1 MKVRNTLH
9 RCNCMIILVL
19 AILILVCATYV
30 AIADDG
36 ADSNCNRQEVSLQT
50 QLNAIDTEQNTNA
63 DPQQGQG
70 STVSDSTAVERT
82 IEDGDYTIASHED
95 NNYVVDI
102 YGNGTAN
109 GTNVE
114 MYHANGGT
122 NQRMHIKYVSE
133 DGGYYLINGASSGK
147 SLDVCN
153 TNNSATR
160 DGANV
165 QIYQLNGGQNQR
177 WAIIKL
183 AEGGY
188 KIKSL
193 ISGKILS
200 IFGDHP
206 KDQANVEIRED
217 RDSKSQIFD
226 LIRLADAPS
235 NKTVEDGDYIIA
247 NPDNN
252 FKVVDVYGGLS
263 NPADGTNVEIYD
275 ANGSGAQK
283 FHIAFTYD
291 SLTGGSYRITHAVS
305 GKSLDVYGG
314 SKASGAN
321 VEIWSSNDSDAQ
333 KWLIKEA
340 KKGIYN
346 IIMMASG
353 NVLDIAYGR
362 LDNCTN
368 IAVYSPNGGTNQ
380 QFVLKPYAD
389 VETELKDGVYTIVS
403 ATDDSQAMGLE
414 DSSNANETN
423 IRMQKTDDSLNQRF
437 IIQKYG
443 NNSYRIMSC
452 ATGKVMDVIKG
463 GSSNGTGITTWQNNN
478 GSNQRFDIRKTGD
491 GAYYLVAAVGKVL
504 GIASASDSLEINEG
518 KGSEN
523 QRFNLIPVTD
533 YAPVKDGAYILEVIG
548 NNEYAVDVYG
558 NGTMQNINIQ
568 LYQKN
573 GGNNQIFK
581 VYQGSDGLYYVQNV
595 YSRHVLD
602 VAGGSLDDGAN
613 VIQYAINGGLN
624 QKWLAIVNA
633 DGSIT
638 FVNSGTGKAL
648 DIYSAKYSNGT
659 NIEQWTSNGSDAQ
672 KFKLV
677 PTTYDTSLDNRPID
691 YRIYTP
697 DTFWTRIGA
706 TAKSLGNSL
715 WNAYNWVAGFS
726 RYYLTSNGRTSWP
739 IMSSRDYAIY
749 GLNHRGGD
757 CIVMASTLRY
767 IAEYLG
773 YNAIQRFGYVG
784 SATHSWVEINGKVYD
799 ANFKNETGR
808 NGFGISYGQKGT
820 WKYRIVTNI

>member
-1 MKVRNTLH
+1 MRVRKTLH
-9 RCNCMIILVL
+9 MCNCMIIFML
-19 AILILVCATYV
+19 AILILICATYM
-30 AIADDG
+30 AMADDG
-36 ADSNCNRQEVSLQT
+36 TVNNSFVQEKSLHT
-50 QLNAIDTEQNTNA
+50 QLIAPNSEQKSNVNA
-63 DPQQGQG
+63 QQEPE
-70 STVSDSTAVERT
+70 SIVTDSTAVKRT

-122 NQRMHIKYVSE
+122 NQRMRIKYVSE

-165 QIYQLNGGQNQR
+165 QIYQPNGGENQR

-193 ISGKILS
+193 ISGKILAF
-200 IFGDHP
+200 FGDHP
-206 KDQANVEIRED
+206 HDQANVEVREN
-217 RDSKSQIFD
+217 RDSRSQIFD
-226 LIRLADAPS
+226 FIRLADAPS
-235 NKTVEDGDYIIA
+235 NKTVEDGDYIIT
-247 NPDNN
+247 NPNN
-252 FKVVDVYGGLS
+252 CFKVVDVYGGLS

-291 SLTGGSYRITHAVS
+291 SLTGGSYRITHAAS

-333 KWLIKEA
+333 KWLIKEV
-340 KKGIYN
+340 KNGIYN

-353 NVLDIAYGR
+353 NFLDIAYGH

-380 QFVLKPYAD
+380 QFMLKPYAD
-389 VETELKDGVYTIVS
+389 VETELKDGIYNIVTAGDRS
-403 ATDDSQAMGLE
+403 HAMGLE
-414 DSSNANETN
+414 NSRIADGTN
-423 IRMQKTDDSLNQRF
+423 IRMQKTENNLSQKF

-443 NNSYRIMSC
+443 NNSYRVMSC
-452 ATGKVMDVIKG
+452 ATGKVMDVLKG
-463 GSSNGTGITTWQNNN
+463 SYSNGTGIITWQNNN

-491 GAYYLVAAVGKVL
+491 GAYYFVTAAGKVL
-504 GIASASDSLEINEG
+504 GIASASNKLEINEG
-518 KGSEN
+518 KGTEN

-533 YAPVKDGAYILEVIG
+533 YNPVKDGAYILEANG
-548 NNEYAVDVYG
+548 NNEYVVDVYG

-568 LYQKN
+568 LYKKN

-581 VYQGSDGLYYVQNV
+581 VYQGRDGLYYIQNV

-602 VAGGSLDDGAN
+602 VSGGSLNDGAN

-648 DIYSAKYSNGT
+648 DIYCAKYSNGT
-659 NIEQWTSNGSDAQ
+659 NVEQWTLNESDAQ
-672 KFKLV
+672 KLKLV
-677 PTTYDTSLDNRPID
+677 PTTYDTSLDNRSID

-697 DTFWTRIGA
+697 DTFWDRIAA
-706 TAKSLGNSL
+706 TARSLGNSL

-739 IMSSRDYAIY
+739 IMSSKDYAIY
-749 GLNHRGGD
+749 GLNHHGGD

-767 IAEYLG
+767 IAQYLG

-799 ANFKNETGR
+799 SNFKNETGR
-808 NGFGISYGQKGT
+808 NGFGISYGQRGT